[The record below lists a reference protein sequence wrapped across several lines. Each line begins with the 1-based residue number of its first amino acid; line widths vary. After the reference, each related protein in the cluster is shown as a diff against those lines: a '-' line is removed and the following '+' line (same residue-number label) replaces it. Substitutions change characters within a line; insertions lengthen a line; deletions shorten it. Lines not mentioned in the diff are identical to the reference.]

1 MPPGPAA
8 RIGDPL
14 NHDGVTPC
22 GAITPMPSPSM
33 VIIEGLPAA
42 RMGDIAACTG
52 VIAGGIVHPPIP
64 VYPFGTPI
72 AIGSTTVMIDFRPAA
87 RWTPAGMDTAMCG
100 VFLGNPAMAA
110 ARKVIIGG

>member
-14 NHDGVTPC
+14 THDSLTPC

-42 RMGDIAACTG
+42 RVGDIAACTG
-52 VIAGGIVHPPIP
+52 VTAAGPIHPPVP
-64 VYPFGTPI
+64 TPPFGTPI
-72 AIGSTTVMIDFRPAA
+72 ALGSMTVMIDFRPAA
-87 RWTPAGMDTAMCG
+87 RWIPSMDVAGCG
-100 VFLGNPAMAA
+100 VFLGNPTMIAM
-110 ARKVIIGG
+110 RKTIIGG